1 MPCIGRFAPSPTG
14 PLHFGSL
21 LAALASY
28 LDIRARNG
36 RWLLR
41 IEDIDPPREQPGA
54 ADSILRTLDA
64 LGLHWDGE
72 VVYQSRRHALYEDA
86 LQQLI
91 SLNTAYPCRCSR
103 KQLRTRGV
111 LGYDGHCLRHPPEI
125 NTDIAWRV
133 QHTRAD
139 QQFEDRIQGLRQYH
153 WDGHEGDFVVY
164 RRDGLFAYQLAVV
177 VDDANQGITEVLRGS
192 DLIDET
198 PHQMALQEQLGYRRP
213 HYAHIPVITNAAGQK
228 LSKQNLAPAID
239 ARQRQ
244 ALLLRALT
252 LLGQQPSAELVDAS
266 LEELLDWGCRHW
278 QLDAV
283 PAVLRLAPD
292 GTPLDDATSLAPRPD
307 HPAPR

>member
-41 IEDIDPPREQPGA
+41 IEDLDPPREQPGA

-64 LGLHWDGE
+64 FGLHWDGE
-72 VVYQSRRHALYEDA
+72 VVYQSQRKQLYEEA

-91 SLNTAYPCRCSR
+91 VLDTAYPCRCSR
-103 KQLRTRGV
+103 KQLRARGV
-111 LGYDGHCLRHPPEI
+111 LGYDGHCLRHPPDEHS
-125 NTDIAWRV
+125 DIAYRV
-133 QHTRAD
+133 RHTRAD
-139 QQFEDRIQGLRQYH
+139 QQFDDRIQGVRRYH
-153 WDGHEGDFVVY
+153 WSGHEGDFVVF

-177 VDDANQGITEVLRGS
+177 VDDAEQGVNEVLRGS

-198 PHQMALQEQLGYRRP
+198 PHQMELQDQLGYPRP
-213 HYAHIPVITNAAGQK
+213 RYAHIPVITNAQGQK

-239 ARQRQ
+239 PRERQTLLLLALQLLGQDPAAELIDASLDELLHWGIQSWRPDAIPARLHLTPDTFPSGHLASTQ
-244 ALLLRALT
+244 ALL
-252 LLGQQPSAELVDAS
+252 Q
-266 LEELLDWGCRHW
+266 
-278 QLDAV
+278 
-283 PAVLRLAPD
+283 
-292 GTPLDDATSLAPRPD
+292 
-307 HPAPR
+307 

>member
-64 LGLHWDGE
+64 FGLHWDGE
-72 VVYQSRRHALYEDA
+72 VIYQSRRRSLYEDA

-91 SLNTAYPCRCSR
+91 QLDAAYPCRCSR

-125 NTDIAWRV
+125 DTDIAYRV
-133 QHTRAD
+133 QHTSAG
-139 QQFEDRIQGLRQYH
+139 QQFEDRIQGLRRYH
-153 WDGHEGDFVVY
+153 WSGHEGDFVVF

-177 VDDANQGITEVLRGS
+177 VDDADQGITEVLRGS

-198 PHQMALQEQLGYRRP
+198 PHQMELQDLLGYPRP
-213 HYAHIPVITNAAGQK
+213 RYAHIPVITNAQGQK

-239 ARQRQ
+239 AQQRQ
-244 ALLLRALT
+244 TLLLQALQ
-252 LLGQQPSAELVDAS
+252 LLGQQPTADLADAS
-266 LEELLDWGCRHW
+266 LGELLRWGCQHW
-278 QLDAV
+278 RLDAV
-283 PAVLRLAPD
+283 PAVLQLAPD
-292 GTPLDDATSLAPRPD
+292 GTPLGDNPLGDNPQHGHMPG
-307 HPAPR
+307 

>member
-54 ADSILRTLDA
+54 ADSILYTLDA
-64 LGLHWDGE
+64 FGLHWDGP
-72 VVYQSRRHALYEDA
+72 VVYQSQRHDLYHEA

-91 SLNTAYPCRCSR
+91 RLGTAYPCTCSR
-103 KQLRTRGV
+103 KQLRAR
-111 LGYDGHCLRHPPEI
+111 LLSHGYDGHCLRHPPVD
-125 NTDIAWRV
+125 TTTAAYRV
-133 QHTRAD
+133 QHTQTD
-139 QQFEDRIQGLRQYH
+139 HQFIDRIQGRRRYH
-153 WDGHEGDFVVY
+153 WSAHQGDFTVF

-177 VDDANQGITEVLRGS
+177 VDDAEQGITEILRGS

-198 PHQMALQEQLGYRRP
+198 PHQNELQRQLGYPQPR
-213 HYAHIPVITNAAGQK
+213 YAHIPVITNPQGQK

-239 ARQRQ
+239 PVERQ
-244 ALLLRALT
+244 ALLFKALR
-252 LLGQQPSAELVDAS
+252 LLGQQPPAEFLAAS
-266 LEELLDWGCRHW
+266 PTELLTWARTHW
-278 QLDAV
+278 RLDNIPAAMQLTPEGV
-283 PAVLRLAPD
+283 PRVQPPD
-292 GTPLDDATSLAPRPD
+292 QPGTP
-307 HPAPR
+307 